1 MVAGIVLLAC
11 PQAARPPATTGP
23 GGAGAGNGGTGGG
36 DGTPTA
42 PAPQPAAPAEKNWT
56 IGAADFGDDET
67 GLTGA
72 VSSRSAPFA
81 WDGIT
86 GAEGEKVTVSIGGH
100 ELPFTSKATAPVFEN
115 DLTGAEW
122 TVAAEVRAGAVALV
136 LTAPDQ
142 VVVGDTV
149 ESVTITSPGSG
160 YAADPTV
167 SFAGPPGGRGTRA
180 YGTAVKGSSVDSV
193 TITTEGSGY
202 TAVPTV
208 TLGPP
213 PSGTTATGAAVGK
226 GTVHSFTVTNPGS
239 GYRWPSPGNP
249 GQLVVDAPAV
259 HFPQPAAWAILP
271 YGNTG
276 AQGRAVLQTGV
287 KSITITNSGS
297 GYTSAPSVSFI
308 GGGGSGAAATAT
320 LLNGR
325 VVDVT
330 MTNRGS
336 GYTNVPLIAFSAAPI
351 QSQTAR
357 GTAVV
362 QSGVASVT
370 IDNPGSGYTATPTI
384 WFQAPHD
391 GTAAT
396 GTVEMRYGVASVTIT
411 DGGSGY
417 TSGAPTVTFSA
428 APSGGTT
435 AAGTAVI
442 QSWVTSVEV
451 TNGGSG
457 YTSAPRV
464 SFSRPPTGAGNTRA
478 TGRANLVESGNDQY
492 QNLYWARQTLAGKQL
507 LVQRAD
513 QAPAGPAAG
522 VASVARPSLPI
533 ARE

>member
-1 MVAGIVLLAC
+1 MGRASLVSLLLAAVIAALMAYALAAC
-11 PQAARPPATTGP
+11 TQAARPPAATADPAQGE
-23 GGAGAGNGGTGGG
+23 GGG
-36 DGTPTA
+36 VNPPSEPAPT
-42 PAPQPAAPAEKNWT
+42 PQPAAPAEKNWT
-56 IGAADFGDDET
+56 ISAADLGDDESD
-67 GLTGA
+67 LTGA

-100 ELPFTSKATAPVFEN
+100 ELPFTSKATAPIFEN

-122 TVAAEVRAGAVALV
+122 TVAAEVRAGAVVLV

-149 ESVTITSPGSG
+149 ESVIITSPGSG
-160 YAADPTV
+160 YAADPIV
-167 SFAGPPGGRGTRA
+167 RIAGPPGGLGTRA
-180 YGTAVKGSSVDSV
+180 YGTAVKASSVDSV

-208 TLGPP
+208 TFGPP

-226 GTVHSFTVTNPGS
+226 GSVHSVTVTNPGS
-239 GYRWPSPGNP
+239 GHRWPSPGNP

-271 YGNTG
+271 SGNTG
-276 AQGRAVLQTGV
+276 AQGRVVLQTGV

-320 LLNGR
+320 LQNGR
-325 VVDVT
+325 VVEVR
-330 MTNRGS
+330 MTNTGS
-336 GYTNVPLIAFSAAPI
+336 GYTGVPLISFSAAPI
-351 QSQTAR
+351 MSQTAR

-396 GTVEMRYGVASVTIT
+396 GIVDDVRYGVASVTIT
-411 DGGSGY
+411 DGG
-417 TSGAPTVTFSA
+417 
-428 APSGGTT
+428 
-435 AAGTAVI
+435 I
-442 QSWVTSVEV
+442 
-451 TNGGSG
+451 G
-457 YTSAPRV
+457 YTSAPAV
-464 SFSRPPTGAGNTRA
+464 TFSRPPTGGRRA
-478 TGRANLVESGNDQY
+478 TGMTRLEESGNDQY
-492 QNLYWARQTLAGKQL
+492 QNLHWARQTLVGKQL
-507 LVQRAD
+507 LVQIAD
-513 QAPAGPAAG
+513 SAPAGPAAG